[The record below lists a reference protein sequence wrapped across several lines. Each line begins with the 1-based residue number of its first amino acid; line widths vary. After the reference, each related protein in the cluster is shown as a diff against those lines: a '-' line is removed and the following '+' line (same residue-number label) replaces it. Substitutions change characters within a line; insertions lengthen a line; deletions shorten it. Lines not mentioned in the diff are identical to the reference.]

1 MVGVRPT
8 PYLATRLATRAH
20 VSGWTAL
27 SVCNASKDKTQC
39 IRTYVPQ
46 AWMEGSQALSNGTG
60 CPVRNVLL
68 RTRPSNKSNPPT
80 ICKLQSSST
89 SSSSGPPYGQC
100 TASGACREPTFQ
112 PTGVLPEAQDR
123 DWQRVQATQMCRLY
137 MQQQSHST
145 PSLTLTH
152 TLSTLLRTDLSGNG
166 FSSRVVQRFI
176 FIFFF
181 IFSPKFASTSHGCG
195 RTPFF

>member
-1 MVGVRPT
+1 MYPGGQPCRYVMPRRTRRSVYVHMSPRHGWRDHRLSAMARGVQCVMC
-8 PYLATRLATRAH
+8 YSVLEQATRA
-20 VSGWTAL
+20 T
-27 SVCNASKDKTQC
+27 
-39 IRTYVPQ
+39 
-46 AWMEGSQALSNGTG
+46 
-60 CPVRNVLL
+60 
-68 RTRPSNKSNPPT
+68 PPT

-176 FIFFF
+176 FIFFYF
-181 IFSPKFASTSHGCG
+181 LPQIREYFPWLW
-195 RTPFF
+195 